1 MERMPGRMGLTA
13 ILSEIPPPAVAVA
26 VGFFAASHFF
36 SQGFLQVLAHV
47 FVHDDSHL
55 GFAASQPFLII
66 PHVCWHWFSLVH
78 GSGHL
83 TISEHGLAHW
93 VAQGFAHLDS
103 HDD

>member
-13 ILSEIPPPAVAVA
+13 ILSEIPPPPVAVA

-36 SQGFLQVLAHV
+36 SQGFLHVLAHV
-47 FVHDDSHL
+47 FVQDVSHL

-83 TISEHGLAHW
+83 TISAHGLAHC
-93 VAQGFAHLDS
+93 VLHGFAHFDS